1 MSESPIHLLQSL
13 FSSLLSAHN
22 WPGLCLTSYHWPS
35 LCFILCALS
44 LSALVPIRAFIH
56 VDFSLSLSLS
66 LSPTLSETRNRS
78 GVNAKVVG
86 AVTPVI
92 SRLRRTCAKK
102 STAPMAERARMVW
115 HVLYVKIIKEHVQR
129 FYLFCI
135 HTLTQTN
142 THTHT
147 HTHTR
152 ARLHTQIRARTH
164 SGRCACPKEWS
175 GYRCRLSTAYNSTRN
190 EVCSP
195 SPGNI
200 TSYDCWYDC
209 SSRPRQENYE
219 CIVLKKTGPTSFT
232 RGGSKSGWITWMN
245 RYLDAT
251 AHLCKIS
258 VFFPH
263 RESSWIVFCGVFFR
277 WKIFD
282 YSEFM

>member
-1 MSESPIHLLQSL
+1 M
-13 FSSLLSAHN
+13 
-22 WPGLCLTSYHWPS
+22 
-35 LCFILCALS
+35 S

-66 LSPTLSETRNRS
+66 LSLSDAVRDTKSFRCQCQS
-78 GVNAKVVG
+78 GWRGNACHIKVKEDLCKEVYCSNG
-86 AVTPVI
+86 GTCEDGM
-92 SRLRRTCAKK
+92 TCAVRENNK
-102 STAPMAERARMVW
+102 RARATFLLI
-115 HVLYVKIIKEHVQR
+115 LYT
-129 FYLFCI
+129 
-135 HTLTQTN
+135 HTHTN
-142 THTHT
+142 KHTHT

-232 RGGSKSGWITWMN
+232 RGGSKSG
-245 RYLDAT
+245 
-251 AHLCKIS
+251 
-258 VFFPH
+258 
-263 RESSWIVFCGVFFR
+263 
-277 WKIFD
+277 
-282 YSEFM
+282 